1 MPTARNGQIELYYE
15 TFGAAD
21 DPTVILLPGMG
32 NQLLVYPEEFCE
44 ALVDRGFRAIRVDN
58 RDSGLS
64 SITTED
70 EEYTL
75 DDMADDVIAVL
86 DEAGVSDAVV
96 LGLSLGG
103 MIAQV
108 VAIRHPGRVRA
119 LVSLASSAG
128 DAALGKATPE
138 VIDALTLPPADTIE
152 EQVESDLRVRPLWS
166 NPEWFDEDQMRTYF
180 RSLYERS
187 WTPGGGLRQLAAA
200 ARSSDRT
207 DALTELDVPTLVVHG
222 ANDTLIL
229 PEAGRITADLIP
241 DAEYLEI
248 DGMSHDFVYQMWPP
262 LIEAVISLTARTYR

>member
-1 MPTARNGQIELYYE
+1 MPTARNGRIELYYE

-64 SITTED
+64 SITSED

-128 DAALGKATPE
+128 DAALGTATPE

-200 ARSSDRT
+200 VRSSDRT